1 MGLVAEKHIFFE
13 PFYELI
19 TARKPDG
26 STATYYF
33 NIATILEEYYRK
45 YPWRNNS
52 QSAENPSQTPFLSFD
67 NVTLNRF
74 NGFMSHSQVGG
85 TAFLPA
91 GETGSLPVADTF
103 SVEHWQ

>member
-45 YPWRNNS
+45 YP
-52 QSAENPSQTPFLSFD
+52 
-67 NVTLNRF
+67 
-74 NGFMSHSQVGG
+74 
-85 TAFLPA
+85 
-91 GETGSLPVADTF
+91 
-103 SVEHWQ
+103 VEE